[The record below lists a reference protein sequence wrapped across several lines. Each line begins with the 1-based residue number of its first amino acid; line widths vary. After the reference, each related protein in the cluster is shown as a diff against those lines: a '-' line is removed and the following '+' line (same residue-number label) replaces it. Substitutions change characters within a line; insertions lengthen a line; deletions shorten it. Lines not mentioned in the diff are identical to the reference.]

1 MINIVALA
9 MSLDQEYGALRNRI
23 YTHPTMSEELN
34 DLVTLID
41 DQV

>member
-1 MINIVALA
+1 VINIVALA
-9 MSLDQEYGALRNRI
+9 MSLDQEYGVLPDRI

-34 DLVTLID
+34 DLFTLID